1 MFRRFGSVALLTLA
15 LATPVHDAA
24 AQDALGG
31 ALLGGVGGAIVGGAI
46 GRGTGAVVG
55 AVVGAGLGAAI
66 ASEGERR
73 RNNYYAYRDGC
84 FRQRGDGAW
93 VRVSPRYC
101 Y

>member
-31 ALLGGVGGAIVGGAI
+31 ALLGGVGGAI
-46 GRGTGAVVG
+46 VG